1 MIEVTNLSKYYGPHL
16 ALDGVT
22 FRVEPGQIL
31 GLLGPNGAGKS
42 TCMRIL
48 TGYFPPSSG
57 TARVAGFDAVQ
68 ESREVRRRIGYMPEN
83 VPLYRDHTPYRY
95 LEFVAAMKDVDNVR
109 AEIERVAAVA
119 RIEEVIDRPIGR
131 LSKGYRQR
139 VGFAQAL
146 LGDPPILILDEP
158 TAGLDPRQIIEVR
171 ELIRGLGGEHTVI
184 LSTHI
189 LPEVSMTCG
198 AVVIINQGRVVAVDT
213 PENLNRRLTGADR
226 IALTVRGPADEVV
239 ERLVT
244 TPHVLAVH
252 SQPQPDGTV
261 QLSVEVDVHTDM
273 REQLAATVVRAGW
286 GLQELQVAALSLE
299 EIFLQLTTEEAEV
312 EADGE
317 PGQAEADGGQS
328 SEDEVR

>member
-109 AEIERVAAVA
+109 AEIERVAETA

-244 TPHVLAVH
+244 IPHVLAVH

-261 QLSVEVDVHTDM
+261 QLSVEVDVNTDI
-273 REQLAATVVRAGW
+273 REELATTVVRAGW
-286 GLQELQVAALSLE
+286 GLQELQAASLSLE
-299 EIFLQLTTEEAEV
+299 EIFLELTTEEAEV
-312 EADGE
+312 DGE
-317 PGQAEADGGQS
+317 GEPDRAEADGGQD
-328 SEDEVR
+328 SEDEAR

>member
-57 TARVAGFDAVQ
+57 TARVAGFDAVE

-83 VPLYRDHTPYRY
+83 VPLYHDHTPSRY
-95 LEFVAAMKDVDNVR
+95 LEFVAAMKGVDDVR
-109 AEIERVAAVA
+109 AEIERVTEVA

-226 IALTVRGPADEVV
+226 IALTVRGPADDVAD
-239 ERLVT
+239 RLATV
-244 TPHVLAVH
+244 PHVLAVH
-252 SQPQPDGTV
+252 SQPQLDGTV
-261 QLSVEVDVHTDM
+261 ELNVEVDVHTDM

-286 GLQELQVAALSLE
+286 GLQELQAASLSLE
-299 EIFLQLTTEEAEV
+299 EIFLQLTTEEAGV
-312 EADGE
+312 EGDGE
-317 PGQAEADGGQS
+317 PDPAEADGGQD
-328 SEDEVR
+328 SEDEAR